1 MGLNQ
6 KEESR
11 CEFEGDGNKREVV
24 YPRMGGK
31 EAWSDCA
38 RIQVTSTAFRL
49 GSSGNI
55 EIDNRVDS
63 IPFQIPSDKCWAP
76 GFFCIC
82 LKSSGLLLTRGET

>member
-1 MGLNQ
+1 M
-6 KEESR
+6 
-11 CEFEGDGNKREVV
+11 
-24 YPRMGGK
+24 YPRMGR
-31 EAWSDCA
+31 EETCSDCA
-38 RIQVTSTAFRL
+38 RIQVTSTAFHP

-63 IPFQIPSDKCWAP
+63 IPFQIPSGKFWAP